1 MTQAQ
6 APQTEPLDLE
16 EWKPYEIDHLA
27 QQLVANN
34 RDKNKDV
41 LNESHKMRM
50 AVAYGLERFW
60 GERFRLE
67 KDKDGEEKAE
77 YWKAVWETL
86 ANILNPVGIVLPQ
99 GEIESVNPNPK
110 QNEDEKTKN
119 IKSIANS
126 IWEMPQDDREIALTV
141 LAQFCDSLV
150 WWTQRY
156 KKKS

>member
-6 APQTEPLDLE
+6 APQTNPSDLA

-27 QQLVANN
+27 QELVVGN
-34 RDKNKDV
+34 RNKKDV

-67 KDKDGEEKAE
+67 KDDPEKAE
-77 YWKAVWETL
+77 YWKAVWQNL
-86 ANILNPVGIVLPQ
+86 VNILNPVGIDLPNE
-99 GEIESVNPNPK
+99 EINSDRTDAK
-110 QNEDEKTKN
+110 EKEAEETAN
-119 IKSIANS
+119 IKDMAAR
-126 IWEMPQDDREIALTV
+126 IWGMPQDDREIALTV

>member
-6 APQTEPLDLE
+6 APQPEPLDLE

-34 RDKNKDV
+34 RDKKDV

-67 KDKDGEEKAE
+67 KDKDGQEKAE
-77 YWKAVWETL
+77 YWKTVWKTL
-86 ANILNPVGIVLPQ
+86 ADILNPLGINLPND
-99 GEIESVNPNPK
+99 EIKSFNL
-110 QNEDEKTKN
+110 NEKEKEKEETHN
-119 IKSIANS
+119 IKNMAAR
-126 IWEMPQDDREIALTV
+126 IWGMPQDDREIALTV
-141 LAQFCDSLV
+141 LAQFCNSLV

>member
-1 MTQAQ
+1 MTEAQ
-6 APQTEPLDLE
+6 IPQTQPSDLE
-16 EWKPYEIDHLA
+16 EWKPYQIDHLA
-27 QQLVANN
+27 QQLVGNN
-34 RDKNKDV
+34 RNKKDV

-67 KDKDGEEKAE
+67 KDEKEKEKAE
-77 YWKAVWETL
+77 YWKAVWQKL
-86 ANILNPVGIVLPQ
+86 ADILNPVGIDLPND
-99 GEIESVNPNPK
+99 EIKSDK
-110 QNEDEKTKN
+110 EDTKERETEETDN
-119 IKSIANS
+119 IKNMADR
-126 IWEMPQDDREIALTV
+126 IWGMPQDDREIALTV

>member
-1 MTQAQ
+1 MTEAQ

-27 QQLVANN
+27 QQLVVKN
-34 RDKNKDV
+34 RDKKDV

-67 KDKDGEEKAE
+67 KDEKEKEKAD
-77 YWKAVWETL
+77 YWKAVWKTL
-86 ANILNPVGIVLPQ
+86 ADEILKPVGINLP
-99 GEIESVNPNPK
+99 N
-110 QNEDEKTKN
+110 DE
-119 IKSIANS
+119 IKSDKTDKKEKEKEETKKIENMADR
-126 IWEMPQDDREIALTV
+126 IWRMPQDDREIALTV

>member
-6 APQTEPLDLE
+6 PPQTNSSDLE
-16 EWKPYEIDHLA
+16 GWKPYEIDHLA
-27 QQLVANN
+27 QKLVVEN
-34 RDKNKDV
+34 RNKKDV

-67 KDKDGEEKAE
+67 KDDLQKAD
-77 YWKAVWETL
+77 YWKDVWRNL
-86 ANILNPVGIVLPQ
+86 AEILQPVGIDLPND
-99 GEIESVNPNPK
+99 EIKSDKTDTKEK
-110 QNEDEKTKN
+110 ENEETDN
-119 IKSIANS
+119 IKSMAAR
-126 IWEMPQDDREIALTV
+126 IWEMPQDDREIALTI

-156 KKKS
+156 RKKS

>member
-1 MTQAQ
+1 MTEAQ
-6 APQTEPLDLE
+6 APQTNPFDLA

-27 QQLVANN
+27 QKLVADN
-34 RDKNKDV
+34 RNKKDV

-67 KDKDGEEKAE
+67 KDDPEKAE
-77 YWKAVWETL
+77 YWKAVWKTL
-86 ANILNPVGIVLPQ
+86 ADDILKPVGIDLPNH
-99 GEIESVNPNPK
+99 EIKS
-110 QNEDEKTKN
+110 EKTDVKKKEAEETDN
-119 IKSIANS
+119 IKDMADR
-126 IWEMPQDDREIALTV
+126 IWGMPQDDREIALTV

>member
-6 APQTEPLDLE
+6 QPQTNSSHLE
-16 EWKPYEIDHLA
+16 GWKPYEIDHLA
-27 QQLVANN
+27 QKLVVDK
-34 RDKNKDV
+34 RDKKDV

-67 KDKDGEEKAE
+67 KDDREKAE
-77 YWKAVWETL
+77 YWKAVWKTL
-86 ANILNPVGIVLPQ
+86 ADDILKPVGIDLPND
-99 GEIESVNPNPK
+99 EIESLNPN
-110 QNEDEKTKN
+110 EKEKEKEETRN
-119 IKSIANS
+119 IKNMAAR
-126 IWEMPQDDREIALTV
+126 IWGMPQDDREIALTV

-156 KKKS
+156 KKKN

>member
-1 MTQAQ
+1 MTEAQ

-27 QQLVANN
+27 QHLVANN
-34 RDKNKDV
+34 RDKKDV

-67 KDKDGEEKAE
+67 KDEKEKEKAE

-86 ANILNPVGIVLPQ
+86 ANILNPVGINLP
-99 GEIESVNPNPK
+99 N
-110 QNEDEKTKN
+110 DE
-119 IKSIANS
+119 IKSDKENRKDRETEETDKIKNMAAR
-126 IWEMPQDDREIALTV
+126 IWGMRQDDREIALTV